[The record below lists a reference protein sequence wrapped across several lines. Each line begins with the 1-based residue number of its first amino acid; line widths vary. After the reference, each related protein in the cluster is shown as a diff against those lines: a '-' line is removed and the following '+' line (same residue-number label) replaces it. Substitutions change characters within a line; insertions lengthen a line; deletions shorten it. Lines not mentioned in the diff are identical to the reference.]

1 MVVPMNVPPRS
12 GIGCLVVGLGPTR
25 GGSTV
30 LGRLNL
36 LLVGWLAVAG
46 VALPACQT
54 VPETGR
60 KQFVLLS
67 SSDERAL
74 GEAAY
79 GEQLKGAKRI
89 TSGADFE
96 RVQRVGARIA
106 EASKRRY
113 GSAVAKFNWEFAL
126 IDTPEVNAWMLPGG
140 KSAVNTGLLKVAA
153 SDDELAIVMGH
164 EAAHAIARHG
174 AERISRAI
182 AVQAIAVGVL
192 ASGEV
197 DPRLVGVTAA
207 AYGALGETAFSRSEE
222 SEADRIGLV
231 IAADAGYDPR
241 AAVGFWKKMGALGG
255 AKPPEFLST
264 HPSDETRAKRLAR
277 QMPEAVR
284 IYDAAKGRSP

>member
-1 MVVPMNVPPRS
+1 M
-12 GIGCLVVGLGPTR
+12 
-25 GGSTV
+25 
-30 LGRLNL
+30 
-36 LLVGWLAVAG
+36 
-46 VALPACQT
+46 
-54 VPETGR
+54 
-60 KQFVLLS
+60 VLLPTGT
-67 SSDERAL
+67 EREL

-79 GEQLKGAKRI
+79 AEQLGKASLVK
-89 TSGADFE
+89 SGPAYD
-96 RVQRVGARIA
+96 RVQRVGERIA
-106 EASKRRY
+106 AASRRRY
-113 GSAVAKFNWEFAL
+113 GDAVAGFAWEFAVV
-126 IDTPEVNAWMLPGG
+126 DTPEVNAWMLPGG
-140 KSAVNTGLLKVAA
+140 KSAVNTGLLSVAT

-284 IYDAAKGRSP
+284 IYDAAKGRAP

>member
-1 MVVPMNVPPRS
+1 MLR
-12 GIGCLVVGLGPTR
+12 
-25 GGSTV
+25 
-30 LGRLNL
+30 RLTL
-36 LLVGWLAVAG
+36 MLVGCVLAGA
-46 VALPACQT
+46 ALPACQT

-79 GEQLKGAKRI
+79 DEQLKSAKTI
-89 TSGADFE
+89 KSGPDYE
-96 RVQRVGARIA
+96 RVQRVGRRIA
-106 EASKRRY
+106 ESSKRRY
-113 GSAVAKFNWEFAL
+113 GSAVNKFTWDFAV

-140 KSAVNTGLLKVAA
+140 KSAVNTGLLKVAT
-153 SDDELAIVMGH
+153 SDDELAVVMGH

-182 AVQAIAVGVL
+182 AVQAIVIGAM

-197 DPRLVGVTAA
+197 DPRLVGATAA
-207 AYGALGETAFSRSEE
+207 AYGLLGETAFSRSEE

-241 AAVGFWKKMGALGG
+241 SAVGFWQKMAAQGG
-255 AKPPEFLST
+255 SKPPEFLST
-264 HPSDETRAKRLAR
+264 HPSDETRVKRLSR

-284 IYDAAKGRSP
+284 IYEAAKGRSP